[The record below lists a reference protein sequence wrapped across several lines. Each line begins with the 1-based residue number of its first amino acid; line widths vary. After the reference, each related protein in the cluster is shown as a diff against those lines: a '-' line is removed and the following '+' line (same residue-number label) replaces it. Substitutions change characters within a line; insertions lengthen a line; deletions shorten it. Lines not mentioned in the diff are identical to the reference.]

1 MAETNEYELQ
11 ALWWKAR
18 PVGVQLELL
27 RCVGSAEPRRAW
39 WTRRAAPTHRRIRV
53 LWRRRCRQP
62 VWTRRSRSRGRCPN
76 GSQRIR
82 PASMI
87 IMSNIIETLLLRNLQ
102 EVFGEGDPERRRS
115 AIEELYTED
124 CVVNLAVGQYHGHDA
139 LDRICGELRASHPS
153 YIYTPHNAP
162 IVYRTADVST
172 GVLDPQANRRDT
184 RVSTSSLP
192 VTTRFQPFMSS
203 STPRRSEAGS

>member
-1 MAETNEYELQ
+1 MIGMGLAIASFNQIEGYQQWPVYRLVACE
-11 ALWWKAR
+11 AMPGPASSAR
-18 PVGVQLELL
+18 LL
-27 RCVGSAEPRRAW
+27 
-39 WTRRAAPTHRRIRV
+39 H
-53 LWRRRCRQP
+53 L
-62 VWTRRSRSRGRCPN
+62 RSRGRCPN

-153 YIYTPHNAP
+153 YVYTPHNAP
-162 IVYRTADVST
+162 IVVQDGGRVDWGSGPAGEPPRYT
-172 GVLDPQANRRDT
+172 GIDIIITRDDKISALY
-184 RVSTSSLP
+184 VFLNSP
-192 VTTRFQPFMSS
+192 PI
-203 STPRRSEAGS
+203 

>member
-1 MAETNEYELQ
+1 
-11 ALWWKAR
+11 
-18 PVGVQLELL
+18 
-27 RCVGSAEPRRAW
+27 
-39 WTRRAAPTHRRIRV
+39 
-53 LWRRRCRQP
+53 
-62 VWTRRSRSRGRCPN
+62 
-76 GSQRIR
+76 
-82 PASMI
+82 
-87 IMSNIIETLLLRNLQ
+87 MSNIIETLLLRNLQ

-124 CVVNLAVGQYHGHDA
+124 CVVNLPVDQYHGHDA

-153 YIYTPHNAP
+153 YVYTH
-162 IVYRTADVST
+162 ITRRSQCRTADVLT

-203 STPRRSEAGS
+203 TPRRSEAGS